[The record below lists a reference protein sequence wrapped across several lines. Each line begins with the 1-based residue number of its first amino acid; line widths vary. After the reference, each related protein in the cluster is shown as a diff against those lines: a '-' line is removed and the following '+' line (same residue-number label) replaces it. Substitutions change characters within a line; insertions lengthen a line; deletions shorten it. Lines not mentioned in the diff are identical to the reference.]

1 MFNGYVL
8 YLQAVTTPNPFVKLP
23 KLPFHKSLLLI
34 FCLRLRFPF
43 SFFKLFFAVAALV
56 ISHGGFGYFP
66 RLWLF
71 SRGGS
76 GYFPRR
82 LWVFSQG
89 GSGYFPGVSCFSG
102 GSGYFPG
109 VAPVI
114 FPRRLWLFP
123 TAALVIFPGWLRLF
137 FRGGLVIFP
146 RWRLKLS
153 CFGHISTFI
162 RKYVQII
169 FTFGHMSFKF
179 HCLCPNFI

>member
-43 SFFKLFFAVAALV
+43 SFFKLFFAAAALVIFPGWLWLFSRGGLFFSCGSGYFSGVACFSCGSGYFPWWPVFFPAALV
-56 ISHGGFGYFP
+56 ISPGWLWFFSRGGLFFR

-76 GYFPRR
+76 GYFP
-82 LWVFSQG
+82 
-89 GSGYFPGVSCFSG
+89 GVACFSG

-109 VAPVI
+109 AACF
-114 FPRRLWLFP
+114 FP
-123 TAALVIFPGWLRLF
+123 AALVIFPGR
-137 FRGGLVIFP
+137 
-146 RWRLKLS
+146 
-153 CFGHISTFI
+153 
-162 RKYVQII
+162 
-169 FTFGHMSFKF
+169 
-179 HCLCPNFI
+179 